1 MASGQR
7 SKGNRTCR
15 AFEPLS
21 KRASILCCKVCRLA
35 LTSGL
40 IADLSSLLRAI
51 RTLKP
56 EGKPGASS
64 QSAPGKT
71 VAARGNPQGRAIGE
85 SKEGGKERTQSRTVV
100 NPGCKG
106 PGREGSEVLGFGT
119 RE

>member
-7 SKGNRTCR
+7 SNGNRTCR

-21 KRASILCCKVCRLA
+21 KRESILCCKVSRLA

-40 IADLSSLLRAI
+40 IADLNSLLRAI

-71 VAARGNPQGRAIGE
+71 AAARGNPQGQTIGE
-85 SKEGGKERTQSRTVV
+85 SKEGGESENSESYSRR
-100 NPGCKG
+100 PGK
-106 PGREGSEVLGFGT
+106 
-119 RE
+119 